1 MDEPNNRE
9 ATNQNKQQNNK
20 KRGMR
25 TLQAHPML
33 HGRPKIEH
41 INNRRRT
48 TNDHNNNTKHARHKQ
63 STVKILTISSISLLV
78 VLISSASITTTRA
91 TTRAHS
97 NQPEPSE
104 RPNRAR
110 DHVQR
115 LAARSAARR
124 TVFADNQTDDVES
137 KPSELSPR
145 LAAHGALF
153 ELLPAHS
160 KALSL
165 LGRIYSGSCRCE

>member
-9 ATNQNKQQNNK
+9 ATNQNKQQSNQ

-41 INNRRRT
+41 INNRRCT
-48 TNDHNNNTKHARHKQ
+48 TNHHHNNTKHARHKQ
-63 STVKILTISSISLLV
+63 STIKILTISSVSLLV
-78 VLISSASITTTRA
+78 VLNSTASITTTRA
-91 TTRAHS
+91 TTARAHF
-97 NQPEPSE
+97 NQSEPSE

-124 TVFADNQTDDVES
+124 TVFADNQTDHVES

-153 ELLPAHS
+153 ELLSAHS

-165 LGRIYSGSCRCE
+165 LG